1 MPEQSVHES
10 VLLQKVI
17 EMLAPHDGDTVLDGT
32 VKGGG
37 HSEAILRSA
46 RVTLIGLDLDKDALA
61 RAQPRLLSAK
71 GKGKVILR
79 ESNFRDFDAVLD
91 DLSIERVDKALFDLG
106 LSSNQLEAGEGGT
119 GRGFSFRRDEPLRMT
134 FSTDLN
140 AGLTAADIVN
150 GWEEEDIA
158 NVLFGYGEERYARRF
173 AKAIVEYRRKK
184 PIETS
189 GELAFVI
196 EEASPAGYRRGK
208 THPATRS
215 FQDLRIAAND
225 ELGNLRE
232 MLPKIWQRLSP
243 GGRIAIISFHSL
255 EDRIVKRCFKEFAE
269 GEGILLTKK
278 PIVPDIA
285 EMKENPRARSAK
297 LRVIEKKNHAR

>member
-1 MPEQSVHES
+1 MHES

-32 VKGGG
+32 VNGGG

-71 GKGKVILR
+71 GKGNVILR

-119 GRGFSFRRDEPLRMT
+119 GRGFSFRR
-134 FSTDLN
+134 
-140 AGLTAADIVN
+140 
-150 GWEEEDIA
+150 
-158 NVLFGYGEERYARRF
+158 
-173 AKAIVEYRRKK
+173 
-184 PIETS
+184 
-189 GELAFVI
+189 
-196 EEASPAGYRRGK
+196 GK

-215 FQDLRIAAND
+215 FQALRIAAND

-285 EMKENPRARSAK
+285 EMKENRRARSAK